1 MSDSRDANPAPNA
14 VSNPAP
20 NKSAKKPIHRRQ
32 PINNG
37 EPDALSPDSF
47 KLSPALDGSD
57 PDNAAELPADEPPA
71 TGRDIAAG
79 ALDAARSM
87 AGGRARSVGLQRR
100 RYRLRNPDG
109 PTYSGA
115 RSDER
120 DPARLGS
127 IVGRALPELGWV
139 KPLAEARILSQWA
152 EVVGADIAARCQP
165 VSLVDG
171 NLKITAES
179 TAWATQ
185 LRMMAPQILAKVTDG
200 LPRGIVTRL
209 VITGPVGP
217 SWKHGPWSSRGRGVR
232 DTYG

>member
-1 MSDSRDANPAPNA
+1 VSDSRDEQTSSPAA
-14 VSNPAP
+14 D
-20 NKSAKKPIHRRQ
+20 KSSKKPIHRRQ
-32 PINNG
+32 PINSD
-37 EPDALSPDSF
+37 ELDALSPDSR
-47 KLSPALDGSD
+47 KLSPGSARVD
-57 PDNAAELPADEPPA
+57 DSAATEPA
-71 TGRDIAAG
+71 TDSAAAAGRDIAAG

-87 AGGRARSVGLQRR
+87 AGGRARSIGIQRR

-152 EVVGADIAARCQP
+152 DVVGADIAARCQP

-171 NLKITAES
+171 NLKITAET